1 MGKTVNGGED
11 NVRIN
16 LHKALREKKEEAWKE
31 LNKALEHLKNHY
43 AETPIKTQQRA

>member
-1 MGKTVNGGED
+1 MGETVDDGKY

-31 LNKALEHLKNHY
+31 LNKALEHLKSHY
-43 AETPIKTQQRA
+43 TETPVKSHQRA